1 MDRIAFRTA
10 SVLTALFA
18 VLHTIGFLGFQPDDP
33 AARHVRTAMDTT
45 YFAAG
50 DGQVSFGGFYI
61 GLGLSVTAALLLA
74 AVLSW
79 WLAYVARENPRL
91 VFVPASALA
100 AFQLISLVLAFRFF
114 FAPPAA
120 FSAAILLCL
129 LFAIWATWRRLRTN
143 QA

>member
-33 AARHVRTAMDTT
+33 AARHVRAAMDTT

-50 DGQVSFGGFYI
+50 DVQVSFGGFYI
-61 GLGLSVTAALLLA
+61 GFGLSVTAALLLA

-91 VFVPASALA
+91 VFVPAWALA
-100 AFQLISLVLAFRFF
+100 VFHLISLVLAFRFF

-129 LFAIWATWRRLRTN
+129 LFATWATWRRLRSN